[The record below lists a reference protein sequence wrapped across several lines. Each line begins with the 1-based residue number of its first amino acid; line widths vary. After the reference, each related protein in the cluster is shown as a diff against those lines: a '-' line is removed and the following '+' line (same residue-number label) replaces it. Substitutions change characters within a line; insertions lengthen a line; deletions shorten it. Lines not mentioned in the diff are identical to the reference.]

1 MSSQRVDL
9 SNLYIIKRSFYF
21 YAAHR
26 NDDLP
31 GERCFSI
38 HGHTYFLDCH
48 FECKKPTDRSFSVLF
63 STIERLVTKVIDP
76 FEHSL
81 MLSRQDPWLPAL
93 QQVPTKLCL
102 LDATPSAENV
112 AQVLFQRIKEET
124 GLRLV
129 QVDLRETTT
138 SIVSYRG

>member
-1 MSSQRVDL
+1 MTMSNAYL
-9 SNLYIIKRSFYF
+9 IKRSFHF

-31 GERCFSI
+31 KERCFSI

-48 FECKKPTDRSFSVLF
+48 FLLEKPEDRSYSVLF
-63 STIERLVTKVIDP
+63 SEIERRVITVIDP

-81 MLSRQDPWLPAL
+81 IINRNDPFFKILEPTG
-93 QQVPTKLCL
+93 TKLCVL
-102 LDATPSAENV
+102 EFTPSAENV
-112 AQVLFQRIKEET
+112 AKLLFERIKEAT
-124 GLRLV
+124 KLNLV

-138 SIVSYRG
+138 SVVSYRG